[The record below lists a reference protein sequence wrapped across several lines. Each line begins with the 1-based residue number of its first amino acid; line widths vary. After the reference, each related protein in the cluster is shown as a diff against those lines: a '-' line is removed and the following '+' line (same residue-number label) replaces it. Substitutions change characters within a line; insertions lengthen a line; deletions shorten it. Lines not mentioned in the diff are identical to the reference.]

1 MRFLL
6 RGFCFLFVEPANGG
20 PESCAS
26 LTPCSV
32 SMSGVGLSGRDLLC
46 GERLA
51 RTP

>member
-26 LTPCSV
+26 APCSV